1 MRQALIKSGEVILE
15 NVPDPKVSKKNILVK
30 VKNSCISVG
39 TEIES
44 VRNSAMPIYQR
55 ALKQPENVKKVLD
68 SIKREGLQTTYKRVS
83 GILSS
88 GTPTGYSASGVI
100 IEVGEDV
107 EDFKIGDKV
116 ACAGAGIA
124 NHAELIDVP
133 VNLSVKIPEKVS
145 FKHASTVTL
154 GSIALQGIR
163 RLKPS
168 LGETYIVVGLGIL
181 GQITSRALLANG
193 CKIIGVDIDKSRT
206 NIALKNGIN
215 CILDPNQSDYLQKIN
230 IFTQGIGADGVI
242 ITAASKSSEIIS
254 QSMNSCRKKGKVVI
268 VGDIGL
274 DLKRSDFY
282 KKELDLLI
290 SCSYG
295 PGRYDPFYEEG
306 GQDYP
311 FPYVRWTE
319 NRNMQAYME
328 LLNNGQI
335 NLEKI
340 PNSSFKIENVTEAY
354 ASINSTDQSK
364 ILTFLDYH
372 EDGKS
377 SCENKIFLNS
387 NFKSKNNVLNI
398 CLVGTSSFAQGV
410 HLPNIAKLK
419 DKFRLRAV
427 MTKTPSNSLSV
438 SKRYSADYC
447 TCDYSEILKDEN
459 IDLIFI
465 ANRPNLHGSMVLKA
479 LESNKNVFV
488 EKPLTIFEDELKQI
502 KKILKNSSNLL
513 MVGFNR
519 RFSPPIKKLK
529 SLLKNNKS
537 PIIINYSMNAGFL
550 DRSHW
555 IQGEEN
561 GSRNL
566 SEACHIY
573 DLFNYLVGSTS
584 VESVNANSINPKNKV
599 WKSNDNFVST
609 IKYRNGSLCNLTYTS
624 LGSAKYPKE
633 RMELFT
639 EGKVYIMENYLNL
652 KLYNSKREKLL
663 WNSKIQ
669 RKGLLDELNALANCL
684 LNGKEL
690 GISHDEIIKATE
702 VAFSVEE
709 QIKS

>member
-1 MRQALIKSGEVILE
+1 MRQALIKKGSVVIE
-15 NVPDPKVSKKNILVK
+15 HVPDPKVSKKNILVK
-30 VKNSCISVG
+30 VKNSCISAG

-44 VRNSAMPIYQR
+44 VRLSAMPIYQR

-68 SIKREGLQTTYKRVS
+68 SINREGLQTTYKRVS

-107 EDFKIGDKV
+107 EDFQIGDKV

-163 RLKPS
+163 RLNPS

-193 CKIIGVDIDKSRT
+193 CKVIGVDIDKSRT

-295 PGRYDPFYEEG
+295 PGRYDPFYEED

-335 NLEKI
+335 NLETI

-354 ASINSTDQSK
+354 SSINSKEQSK
-364 ILTFLDYH
+364 ILTFLDYD
-372 EDGKS
+372 EDDKS
-377 SCENKIFLNS
+377 NCENKIFLDS

-419 DKFRLRAV
+419 DKFKLRAV

-438 SKRYSADYC
+438 SKRYSAEYC
-447 TCDYSEILKDEN
+447 TCDYNEILKDEN
-459 IDLIFI
+459 IDLILI

-488 EKPLTIFEDELKQI
+488 EKPLTIFAAELKQI

-529 SLLKNNKS
+529 SLLKNNNS
-537 PIIINYSMNAGFL
+537 PIIINYSMNAGFF

-555 IQGEEN
+555 MQGKEN

-573 DLFNYLVGSTS
+573 DLFNYLVGSIS
-584 VESVNANSINPKNKV
+584 LESVSANSINPNNKV

-609 IKYRNGSLCNLTYTS
+609 IKYRNGSLCNLIYTS

-633 RMELFT
+633 RLEIFT

-652 KLYNSKREKLL
+652 KLYNSKMEKLL
-663 WNSKIQ
+663 WSSKIPQ
-669 RKGLLDELNALANCL
+669 KGQLDELKALADCL
-684 LNGKEL
+684 INGNKL
-690 GISHDEIIKATE
+690 GLSHDEIIQATE
-702 VAFSVEE
+702 IAFSVEE